1 MIVGYQ
7 VVSRESGRGGYA
19 REMKMFVSRMS
30 FLVTHLGGFEDWVIR
45 RLSRLGKKGK
55 VGLCVFGE
63 ERVGGFRGKGS
74 ELNPFVYCCLLRDSD
89 INVVNYEGLFG
100 LGLIRLRVFGSGK
113 EGEFMMFCLWA
124 L

>member
-1 MIVGYQ
+1 M
-7 VVSRESGRGGYA
+7 
-19 REMKMFVSRMS
+19 
-30 FLVTHLGGFEDWVIR
+30 IR

-63 ERVGGFRGKGS
+63 EGVGGFRGKGS
-74 ELNPFVYCCLLRDSD
+74 ELNPFVYCCLLRYSD

-113 EGEFMMFCLWA
+113 EGEFMGA
-124 L
+124 LRSSHCGNLVAHGVAVI